1 MEQSL
6 LHTLTEKA
14 AKPQPISAYASKYS
28 NLLHTLLLLLKQLLL
43 FKMVELLS
51 KAVSEYPY
59 TANLSEQVMLY

>member
-43 FKMVELLS
+43 FKMAEMLS
-51 KAVSEYPY
+51 KAVSEYP
-59 TANLSEQVMLY
+59 